1 MDKWRSH
8 IRSGK
13 IFTFMDKDLVFL
25 GMMMKSYKHT
35 LANDVKQGL
44 ISKASY
50 YARIK
55 KAEDNIEKIRE
66 AVWMKH
72 T

>member
-1 MDKWRSH
+1 
-8 IRSGK
+8 
-13 IFTFMDKDLVFL
+13 MDKDLVFL

-55 KAEDNIEKIRE
+55 KAEDNIEKIRG